1 MNEMQFASWLL
12 GQDNANTPEEWSTER
27 NKKPFLEIPECS
39 LWQSTFR
46 RFFSLSPN
54 VKDIR
59 AGIWPNL
66 WVKKVVL
73 FSFNNKIF
81 YI

>member
-1 MNEMQFASWLL
+1 M
-12 GQDNANTPEEWSTER
+12 
-27 NKKPFLEIPECS
+27 
-39 LWQSTFR
+39 
-46 RFFSLSPN
+46 SPN

>member
-1 MNEMQFASWLL
+1 MKQKAIPGNSRMFSVTINFSTVISLFPL
-12 GQDNANTPEEWSTER
+12 G
-27 NKKPFLEIPECS
+27 
-39 LWQSTFR
+39 
-46 RFFSLSPN
+46 PN